1 MVGGNIKM
9 HIVFVT
15 VELATAH
22 NSSGG
27 LASYTANM
35 ARIFTSYGH
44 KVTILL
50 ASTKEEKLQFDDNIA
65 LIKTYIRKDLWN
77 VFDRIAKVCTFYNT
91 KKSTE
96 LRKFFLSIYKST
108 QVRNQ
113 IDCLQRQEKIDI
125 IHYCNLD
132 SVAFR
137 AGRQIPY
144 VIRISS
150 FLNMWNGAN
159 SYEGNIEY
167 RKNKLSIKDKLSNYT
182 IKRSRYVIS
191 PSKLL
196 AEVGQKELGIRPAI
210 LESPFVL
217 NNYNWNYDIYNL
229 RLSGKK
235 YIVHFGSLKYLK
247 GTHIVAQI
255 ANDFLRM
262 HADFYLVMA
271 GNSEYLLDENG
282 NKVHAHELVKKSAGE
297 FSERVIYVGRLVREQ
312 LYPIIQGAQVCL
324 LPSRI
329 DNLPNTCIEAMA
341 LGNVVIG
348 TRGASFEQLIVDRV
362 SGYLCERDNSKSYLE
377 ALNEALNMDTTSR
390 IQMVSKAKERVRLL
404 SPDVIYKNYLEFY
417 KQVIQ
422 EW

>member
-1 MVGGNIKM
+1 M
-9 HIVFVT
+9 
-15 VELATAH
+15 
-22 NSSGG
+22 
-27 LASYTANM
+27 
-35 ARIFTSYGH
+35 
-44 KVTILL
+44 
-50 ASTKEEKLQFDDNIA
+50 
-65 LIKTYIRKDLWN
+65 
-77 VFDRIAKVCTFYNT
+77 
-91 KKSTE
+91 
-96 LRKFFLSIYKST
+96 
-108 QVRNQ
+108 
-113 IDCLQRQEKIDI
+113 
-125 IHYCNLD
+125 
-132 SVAFR
+132 
-137 AGRQIPY
+137 
-144 VIRISS
+144 
-150 FLNMWNGAN
+150 
-159 SYEGNIEY
+159 
-167 RKNKLSIKDKLSNYT
+167 
-182 IKRSRYVIS
+182 
-191 PSKLL
+191 
-196 AEVGQKELGIRPAI
+196 GQKELGIRPAI

-255 ANDFLRM
+255 ANDFLQM
-262 HADFYLVMA
+262 HTDFYLVMA

-390 IQMVSKAKERVRLL
+390 IQ
-404 SPDVIYKNYLEFY
+404 I
-417 KQVIQ
+417 I
-422 EW
+422 